1 MRALGM
7 RPSISG
13 GHRHACGRPRLP
25 GAVQVYRQDSETD
38 DQHRAAPT
46 DPGRR
51 KAADGSRAEC
61 SRCSMTVPLYRQGLL
76 GVFDENLAVTIG
88 RTRRQ
93 SSNRSGPGSTHAAAN
108 SCEHWTA
115 GRITNCTFLPTS
127 RSKSSLRSLCTVTR
141 LGRCCRPIRSIRAWV
156 AKPRAC

>member
-13 GHRHACGRPRLP
+13 GHWHACGRPRLP

-76 GVFDENLAVTIG
+76 GVFEEKLAITIG

-93 SSNRSGPGSTHAAAN
+93 SPSRSGPGSTHAAAN
-108 SCEHWTA
+108 SCGA
-115 GRITNCTFLPTS
+115 LDGGKNYKLQLLPNIPVKEFWSVIVYSNQT
-127 RSKSSLRSLCTVTR
+127 
-141 LGRCCRPIRSIRAWV
+141 GRCCRPIRSIRAWV